1 MAKQRITLD
10 LSPSDKPF
18 TFERVVAIPTEDGKA
33 LKIPFDFIHR
43 DRIALAKMHDEMR
56 ALEAPKIE
64 DDATE
69 VDKAKVLIGIEVA
82 NIKRV
87 AAGWGLDAEFTDD
100 NLALFVRRYPGAAAE
115 ITADYAVSVVRGR
128 LGN

>member
-10 LSPSDKPF
+10 LTPSDKPF
-18 TFERVVAIPTEDGKA
+18 TFERVVSIPTEDGKA

-56 ALEAPKIE
+56 ALKAPVFD
-64 DDATE
+64 DDASE
-69 VDKAKVLIGIEVA
+69 VDKVQALIQIEVD

-87 AAGWGLDAEFTDD
+87 AAGWGLEAEFSDA
-100 NLALFVRRYPGAAAE
+100 NIALFVRRYPGAAAE